1 MAAKT
6 HKRELSI
13 IRVARAVAIE
23 IRHLRYFLAIA
34 EELNFTR
41 AAERLHVA
49 QQALSAAIRQLEG
62 MLGAPLFTRT
72 TRRVELTDAGRA
84 FLPLAREAVAKVDA
98 AAQAVRDVSEGRAGR
113 LRVGLMATGGLEQ
126 TPRMLRAFAERYPA
140 VAIEVRHFDFSDPTG
155 GLADGSTDV
164 AIVRPP
170 FATSLELLELGS
182 EPRYAV
188 LPADHALAGLSSV
201 TFDRLVDEPW
211 MTADTDQVWCDF
223 WSGVAYRNGPVPQ
236 GAECLSLD
244 ELFEAARAHRA
255 IGLVPESSV
264 RSQAWPGL
272 SFVPVEDIEPSRVVV
287 AWRDDAAVVRNFVA
301 LAARYARSG

>member
-1 MAAKT
+1 
-6 HKRELSI
+6 
-13 IRVARAVAIE
+13 VAIE
-23 IRHLRYFLAIA
+23 LRHLRYFLAVA

-41 AAERLHVA
+41 AAARLHVA
-49 QQALSAAIRQLEG
+49 QQGLSAAIRQLED
-62 MLGAPLFTRT
+62 MLGAPLFLRT
-72 TRRVELTDAGRA
+72 TRRVELTEAGQA
-84 FLPLAREAVAKVDA
+84 FLPHARDAVASVDA
-98 AAQAVRDVSEGRAGR
+98 AAQAVRDVSAGRAGR
-113 LRVGLMATGGLEQ
+113 LRVGLMATGGLEV
-126 TPRMLRAFAERYPA
+126 TPRLLRAFAERYPA
-140 VAIEVRHFDFSDPTG
+140 VAIDVRHFDFADPTG
-155 GLADGSTDV
+155 GLADGTTDV

-170 FATSLELLELGS
+170 FATELEQLELGS
-182 EPRYAV
+182 EPRYVV
-188 LPADHALAGLSSV
+188 LPADHALAGLAAL

-223 WSGVAYRNGPVPQ
+223 WSGVPHRDGRPVPE

-287 AWRDDAAVVRNFVA
+287 AWRAGAENAAVRNFVA
-301 LAARYARSG
+301 LAARYAPSA